1 MKRVS
6 LRSKFAV
13 LFILVVTVALG
24 AASVFS
30 AVSQQRQAEKEMLE
44 KAQVL
49 AQETDAVWAF
59 FETNQHQFKTDDQ
72 GNYELYCVIAAKS
85 VSKFFT
91 SETNYVIHYTNVT
104 TRRASDAPDEFETE
118 ALQAFMADP
127 TLKEYYGIA
136 DYEDKG
142 TKVFRYMKP
151 LYMGESCLECHGGP
165 VGELDPFGY
174 PKEGKRVGDIAGA
187 VSIVMPIDMYQKD
200 IENNIAS
207 NIFFYSCLLVLGFAI
222 IFFGVSRLVTKP
234 LEKLEDAT
242 GRIERGDFD
251 IDVARIGDR
260 DEIQR
265 LARRI
270 NSMAARLKL
279 SYEDLEG
286 QVKERTSELARANE
300 ELERRR
306 EQLERA
312 NAVLQETN
320 EYKSD
325 FLATMSHELRTPL
338 TSILA
343 FTEIWENMDVERDE
357 EERAA
362 VHEVRESGQLLSYM
376 VDNILEVARSEAGK
390 TTLSIEP
397 VDMIDLINA
406 VEKPTGFLAQQRF
419 INLTTRVDVD
429 VPIIMADWDKLR
441 RIVEN
446 LVSNAIK
453 YTQCGGEV
461 KVHVQNDEK
470 RGGVV
475 ISVEDNGIGI
485 SEENLPFVFDRYTQ
499 IDKSSQKRY
508 SGSGL
513 GLAVVKELVELH
525 GGEVWVE
532 SVYNQGST
540 FSVFVPSGDNSW
552 CGDED

>member
-1 MKRVS
+1 M
-6 LRSKFAV
+6 
-13 LFILVVTVALG
+13 LFVLVVTVALG
-24 AASVFS
+24 AAGVFS

-49 AQETDAVWAF
+49 AQEMDAVWAF
-59 FETNQHQFKTDDQ
+59 FETNQHQFKTDEQ

-104 TRRASDAPDEFETE
+104 TRRASDAPDAFEAE
-118 ALQAFMADP
+118 ALQACLADP
-127 TLKEYYGIA
+127 TLEEYYGIA
-136 DYEDKG
+136 DYEKKG
-142 TKVFRYMKP
+142 TQVFRYMQP
-151 LYMGESCLECHGGP
+151 LYMGESCLECHGEP
-165 VGELDPFGY
+165 AGELDSFGY
-174 PKEGKRVGDIAGA
+174 AKEGKHVGDIAGA
-187 VSIVMPIDMYQKD
+187 VSIVMPIDLYLED
-200 IENNIAS
+200 IEGNIAS
-207 NIFFYSCLLVLGFAI
+207 NVFFYSCILVVGFAVI
-222 IFFGVSRLVTKP
+222 LFGVSRLVTKP
-234 LEKLEDAT
+234 LGKLEDAT
-242 GRIERGDFD
+242 GRIEKGDFD
-251 IDVARIGDR
+251 IDVEGIGDR

-265 LARRI
+265 LARRFE
-270 NSMAARLKL
+270 SMAAQLKR

-286 QVKERTSELARANE
+286 QVRERTGELARANA

-320 EYKSD
+320 EFKSD

-357 EERAA
+357 RERAA
-362 VHEVRESGQLLSYM
+362 VHEVRESGQLLLYM
-376 VDNILEVARSEAGK
+376 VDNILEMARSEAGK
-390 TTLSIEP
+390 TALSIEP
-397 VDMIDLINA
+397 VDMMDLINA
-406 VEKPTGFLAQQRF
+406 VEKPTGFLAQKRS
-419 INLTTRVDVD
+419 IRLTACVDAD
-429 VPIIMADWDKLR
+429 VPIIMADWEKLR

-453 YTQCGGEV
+453 YTR
-461 KVHVQNDEK
+461 
-470 RGGVV
+470 RGGDVQVRVRNDGVRGGIVV
-475 ISVEDNGIGI
+475 SVADNGIGI

-532 SVYNQGST
+532 SEYKKGST
-540 FSVFVPSGDNSW
+540 FSVFVPSGDNRWSE
-552 CGDED
+552 DE